1 MDKALDS
8 NDDETILST
17 GMDIEK
23 KRNKND
29 IFL

>member
-17 GMDIEK
+17 EMDIEK